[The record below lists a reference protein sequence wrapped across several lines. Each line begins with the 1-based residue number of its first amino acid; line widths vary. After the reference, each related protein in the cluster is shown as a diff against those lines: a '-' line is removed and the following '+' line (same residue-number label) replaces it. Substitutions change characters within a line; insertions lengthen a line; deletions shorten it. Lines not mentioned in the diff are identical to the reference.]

1 VCCLYEAVRHG
12 ALRKGV
18 EHNPD
23 HATSEA
29 EGYMAGVSF
38 IFLVQLALAAE
49 PAPALIDRVVVVVD
63 DRIVTASD
71 IALEEDLSMRIPS
84 PVLAL
89 ALRTPIDAL
98 IDRAIIRGLASEVGV
113 YQPSS
118 VDVRQRL
125 SAISTTFSGP
135 EEWAL
140 FLDRHGL
147 TEDDLAGRVFSQ
159 MVVERYVRRNIELA
173 SQSNRES
180 RQEYLTRYSEW
191 IATHRAVSQIRT
203 VEPRSGKPE

>member
-1 VCCLYEAVRHG
+1 
-12 ALRKGV
+12 
-18 EHNPD
+18 
-23 HATSEA
+23 
-29 EGYMAGVSF
+29 MAGVNF
-38 IFLVQLALAAE
+38 ILLVRLIQAAE
-49 PAPALIDRVVVVVD
+49 PAPDLIDRVVVVVD

-89 ALRTPIDAL
+89 ALRTPTDAL

-125 SAISTTFSGP
+125 TAISATFSGP

-140 FLDRHGL
+140 FLAEHGL
-147 TEDDLAGRVFSQ
+147 TEDDLAGRLFSQ

-173 SQSNRES
+173 SQANQES
-180 RQEYLTRYSEW
+180 RQEYLARYRAW
-191 IATHRAVSQIRT
+191 IADHHAVSQIRT
-203 VEPRSGKPE
+203 VEPRSGKSE

>member
-1 VCCLYEAVRHG
+1 MFCLYGAVRHG
-12 ALRKGV
+12 ASRKGV

-23 HATSEA
+23 RATSEA
-29 EGYMAGVSF
+29 EGYMAGVSV
-38 IFLVQLALAAE
+38 ILLARLAMAAE
-49 PAPALIDRVVVVVD
+49 PAPVLIDRVVVVVD
-63 DRIVTASD
+63 DRLVTASD

-89 ALRTPIDAL
+89 ALRTPTDAL

-125 SAISTTFSGP
+125 TAISTTFDGP

-140 FLDRHGL
+140 FLDEHGL
-147 TEDDLAGRVFSQ
+147 TEDDLAGRLFSQ

-173 SQSNRES
+173 SQANRES
-180 RQEYLTRYSEW
+180 RQEYLARYSEW
-191 IATHRAVSQIRT
+191 IAAHHAVSQIRT
-203 VEPRSGKPE
+203 VEPRSGASE